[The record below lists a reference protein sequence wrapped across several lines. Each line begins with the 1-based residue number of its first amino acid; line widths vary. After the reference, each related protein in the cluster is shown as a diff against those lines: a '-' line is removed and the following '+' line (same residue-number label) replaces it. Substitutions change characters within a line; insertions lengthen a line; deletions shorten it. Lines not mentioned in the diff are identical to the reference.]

1 MKTVM
6 SGSWR
11 ALRQLL
17 IVAPLL
23 LAACGD
29 RKGSDAD
36 ARDGVSG
43 GAQGAAVQAARAAG
57 LQRPDQ
63 MPVMNGEVVAALARS
78 VPQLEEYRAE
88 LEARERVAIDAV
100 MTALQ
105 QHLSPAKPEA
115 RNPAQR
121 PAPGAPPATAAPG
134 ALAGLFEMLT
144 PRAYAA
150 GGVGANVIAG
160 GSAWTFTTL
169 TGGVADGVGKSRAGG
184 FRSDFPGKSG
194 ADASIAAS
202 VDDKGM
208 VTTELATKVDLAIFL
223 MEANSK
229 ITLTTAGLCPAA
241 DGTVSFTIKLS
252 QGGRAGSGGSSIY
265 DRNREA
271 KVRATV
277 DDNAEIASA
286 DIDTNY
292 AERSSA
298 GGRDVYVEGATGWHT
313 GAGGVSGSDETTAT
327 SSRVVRTSSQANA
340 SDSHLLD
347 EGMQEALILGNSAL
361 KAAAYHWKSG
371 ACISIRAKSP
381 GLVAPGATSQIPVAV
396 FHKLDGSEI
405 AAKLKAEL
413 TGGKSV
419 TPTDLPRTPGT
430 LTHVATSE
438 RKATMSIL
446 LTATSR
452 RGKATETL
460 KISINENQYSI
471 DGGADEFHGTGTVCD
486 LSQPFEVE
494 GSGVVVKFVP
504 SSDRAGSYTYS
515 GSMSGFAVMG
525 NGTYT
530 VNYNGEVAT
539 GIKATGPG
547 SVKTPR
553 GIVTNTGT
561 EVYTLEPTK
570 NGYCY

>member
-1 MKTVM
+1 
-6 SGSWR
+6 
-11 ALRQLL
+11 
-17 IVAPLL
+17 
-23 LAACGD
+23 
-29 RKGSDAD
+29 
-36 ARDGVSG
+36 
-43 GAQGAAVQAARAAG
+43 
-57 LQRPDQ
+57 
-63 MPVMNGEVVAALARS
+63 RS
-78 VPQLEEYRAE
+78 VPQLEEHRAD
-88 LEARERVAIDAV
+88 LAASERVAIDTV
-100 MTALQ
+100 MTAMQ
-105 QHLSPAKPEA
+105 EHLRPAKPVA
-115 RNPAQR
+115 RNFAQR
-121 PAPGAPPATAAPG
+121 PAPAAQSAGAASD
-134 ALAGLFEMLT
+134 ALGGLIEMLV
-144 PRAYAA
+144 PSAHAA
-150 GGVGANVIAG
+150 GGMGANVMAA
-160 GSAWTFTTL
+160 GSAWSFTTL
-169 TGGVADGVGKSRAGG
+169 TGGAADGVGNSRNDG

-194 ADASIAAS
+194 ADASISAS

-208 VTTELATKVDLAIFL
+208 VTTELTTKVEMAIFL

-241 DGTVSFTIKLS
+241 DGSVAFTIKLS
-252 QGGRAGSGGSSIY
+252 QGGRAGSGGKSIY

-271 KVRATV
+271 RVRATV
-277 DDNAEIASA
+277 DDNAGIASA
-286 DIDTNY
+286 DIETNY

-313 GAGGVSGSDETTAT
+313 GAGGVGGSGETTAT
-327 SSRVVRTSSQANA
+327 SSRVVRTSSQAND
-340 SDSHLLD
+340 SDAHLLD
-347 EGMQEALILGNSAL
+347 EGMQQALIMGNSAL
-361 KAAAYHWKSG
+361 TAAEYHWKSG
-371 ACISIRAKSP
+371 ACISIRAQSP
-381 GLVAPGATSQIPVAV
+381 GLVTPGATSQIPVAV

-419 TPTDLPRTPGT
+419 TPTLLPRTPGT

-438 RKATMSIL
+438 RRATMSIL

-452 RGKATETL
+452 RGKATETV
-460 KISINENQYSI
+460 KISINESQYSI

-486 LSQPFEVE
+486 LAQPFEVN
-494 GSGVVVKFVP
+494 GSGVVVKFLP

-530 VNYNGEVAT
+530 VIYSGDVAT

-553 GIVTNTGT
+553 GTVTNTGT
-561 EVYTLEPTK
+561 EVYTLEPTR